1 MLLPLSIIFSE
12 EKEEKNDELIIGSV
26 SRSRWINNKIISS
39 IYYILLTFVFL
50 REILVFKKEVFYYLP
65 GFYSLFRAW
74 GIWQEIYI

>member
-39 IYYILLTFVFL
+39 ILFTSLLSCYFML
-50 REILVFKKEVFYYLP
+50 
-65 GFYSLFRAW
+65 
-74 GIWQEIYI
+74 